1 MRIIL
6 MGPPGCGKGTQG
18 KMLEKKYGIPQLS
31 TGDMLRQAV
40 RDATPVGVR
49 AKEKLDRGEL
59 VSDEIL
65 ISIMRDRLGSEDCSR
80 GCILDGYPRTIGQ
93 AESLD
98 ELFEEKGISLLA
110 AINMDLP
117 DDDVVARISG
127 RRQCKSC
134 GMGYHVEFKKPAKD
148 GVCDQCGGELYQ
160 RSDDNEKTI
169 RDRLLV
175 YNEKTAPLLGYYEK
189 RGLLFSIPG
198 TGSIDEIFNNICSLI
213 DKRMAVSGS

>member
-1 MRIIL
+1 M
-6 MGPPGCGKGTQG
+6 C
-18 KMLEKKYGIPQLS
+18 
-31 TGDMLRQAV
+31 
-40 RDATPVGVR
+40 
-49 AKEKLDRGEL
+49 
-59 VSDEIL
+59 
-65 ISIMRDRLGSEDCSR
+65 C
-80 GCILDGYPRTIGQ
+80 
-93 AESLD
+93 
-98 ELFEEKGISLLA
+98 FEEKGISLLA